1 MKLARWIRLAVALTM
16 ATASAAAF
24 DLSMLDDDD
33 ILREGTVHAPE
44 QEEER
49 AIGASLAGSKSLST
63 SGSATSYSASG
74 SETSFSG
81 SGSTTSFSASSSGAS
96 LSSSSLSASVSES
109 GSDGSMPAS
118 GSDADFSR
126 SGSDAG
132 FSSSGSGTSLSA
144 SGSDVDFST
153 SGSAAETSSTG
164 SAATTITPG
173 SGGMHAPFSTEEPP
187 KSFFPR
193 SALGEM
199 APIINV
205 AKGLVGKPLP
215 TNKWWGNLIHT
226 TAEEMNTKTNPGG
239 SNPYAVKL
247 PKEAPYGIQACYS
260 YNYRQLS
267 NLTDGVAEFY
277 LHEFVNDITLSATEF
292 AGEAKPIYEV
302 YSFSDFGIKVRACLE
317 NKQQCMDSAL
327 VHGMAFITATYD
339 RLTAS
344 IESEYTMK
352 IVDKSV
358 PGKYV
363 IDLGG
368 NQTWVVYT
376 DKDGSFTID
385 ESGKALVSSK
395 PFTGTV
401 RVAILPSSEDT
412 DVYDKYRTCHVRGGN
427 VSVASRTEYSL
438 QWETVGKS
446 CKTHGL
452 LHFALPHHLTA
463 LKGAITSKDPDAIVL
478 NSATRGNM
486 VAQVTTTGTWT
497 LSEAEDE
504 LEVDFYPTTKPS
516 AKMVSKLGL
525 LKTLQADIAD
535 EWGLNKTSWYFN
547 GKQYQKYASLCLMA
561 GDTAIVGKNR
571 KLLNTCL
578 KKLEALIEPFLDNTL
593 DPPLNYETSY
603 GGLVSSQSFTVN
615 DVNADFGNSV
625 YNDHHY
631 HYGYWVTASAMLKS
645 LHPKWKRM
653 KELDA
658 MIWMMLRDVP
668 NPSAQDAFFP
678 KFRHFSFY
686 LGHSYSHGVTPMAD
700 GKDEESTSEDVNF
713 YYGMKLWGQASNNKA
728 VEDLGSL
735 MLRLNAR
742 AIRTYFLMTS
752 DNTIHPKEFVPN
764 HVTGIFFDNKAAYAT
779 WFSAEKYAIHG
790 LQMIPVSPIN
800 AMVRTTEFIQQE
812 WDDILSKEAI
822 VTEFNATNAWL
833 SLLLVNE
840 AAVDQADALPK
851 LKKATMD
858 DGLTRSWALG
868 HLFLNQYYHVHKFS
882 TGVPALV
889 NAFLHAH
896 APPRCPSRC
905 HVSATPRILGQSCVR
920 WASSS
925 HIGDSSHQRFL
936 AIEASQVLRA
946 ALTMAM
952 SVPDA
957 YATLGVA
964 RSASPEEVKKA
975 YRKLALQFHPDKNS
989 DPAATAK
996 FQQLSAAYKRVDD
1009 HLKRGP
1015 SDELHELFGADHDDA
1030 FDFDG
1035 GFGAPTMAEMLFM
1048 FDMMFGAPPPRR
1060 KGRGG
1065 GVRVNIGRRGGR
1077 RHVPSYMEQ
1086 EFMDMFAHGM
1096 MFDDDLYESRAVV
1109 LELGP
1114 YRLMVDL
1121 LLCCMQFG
1129 PGGRVGDGQLLRTPR
1144 RGGDSWRQEAQG

>member
-1 MKLARWIRLAVALTM
+1 MRVAAAIAM
-16 ATASAAAF
+16 AIVSAAGF
-24 DLSMLDDDD
+24 DLSLLNDDD
-33 ILREGTVHAPE
+33 ILRGGTVHAPQE
-44 QEEER
+44 EEER
-49 AIGASLAGSKSLST
+49 AFGASLSHSSSGSDSFSASGSAPSFSASGSGTSLST
-63 SGSATSYSASG
+63 SGSAV
-74 SETSFSG
+74 
-81 SGSTTSFSASSSGAS
+81 S
-96 LSSSSLSASVSES
+96 LS
-109 GSDGSMPAS
+109 GSDSEKKISTS
-118 GSDADFSR
+118 GSDA
-126 SGSDAG
+126 SGNDG
-132 FSSSGSGTSLSA
+132 SLSA
-144 SGSDVDFST
+144 SGSDFSFSMSGSTASFSASSFDASSSASGSELDFSA
-153 SGSAAETSSTG
+153 SGSAETSTTSSAG
-164 SAATTITPG
+164 SDATTITSG
-173 SGGMHAPFSTEEPP
+173 SGGLLAPFATEEPP
-187 KSFFPR
+187 ETLFPR
-193 SALGEM
+193 NALGEM

-205 AKGLVGKPLP
+205 AKGLLGKPLP

-226 TAEEMNTKTNPGG
+226 TAEELNTKANPGW

-267 NLTDGVAEFY
+267 ALTDGVAEFY
-277 LHEFVNDITLSATEF
+277 LHDFVNDITLSATEF
-292 AGEAKPIYEV
+292 AGEAKPIYEM

-352 IVDKSV
+352 IVDMSV
-358 PGKYV
+358 PGKYI

-376 DKDGSFTID
+376 GNDGSFTID

-401 RVAILPSSEDT
+401 RVAILPSSEAT

-427 VSVASRTEYSL
+427 VSVTSRTEYLL

-452 LHFALPHHLTA
+452 LHFALPHHLPV
-463 LKGAITSKDPDAIVL
+463 LKGAITAKNPKAIVL
-478 NSATRGNM
+478 NSATRGKM
-486 VAQVTTTGTWT
+486 VAQVTTTGAWM
-497 LSEAEDE
+497 LSEAEND

-525 LKTLQADIAD
+525 LKTLQADIAED
-535 EWGLNKTSWYFN
+535 WGLNKTSWYFN

-561 GDTAIVGKNR
+561 ADAAIVGKNK

-578 KKLEALIEPFLDNTL
+578 SKLETLLEPFLDNTL
-593 DPPLNYETSY
+593 APPLNYETSY
-603 GGLVSSQSFTVN
+603 GGLVSSQGFTAN
-615 DVNADFGNSV
+615 DVDADFGNSV

-653 KELDA
+653 KQLDA
-658 MIWMMLRDVP
+658 MIWIMLRDVA
-668 NPSAQDAFFP
+668 NPSSEDAFFP

-713 YYGMKLWGQASNNKA
+713 YYGMKLWGQVSNNKA

-742 AIRTYFLMTS
+742 TIRTYFLMTS

-790 LQMIPVSPIN
+790 IQMIPVSPIN

-812 WDDILSKEAI
+812 WDDILSKEPI
-822 VTEFNATNAWL
+822 VTEANTTNAWL

-858 DGLTRSWALG
+858 DGLTRSWAL
-868 HLFLNQYYHVHKFS
+868 Y
-882 TGVPALV
+882 
-889 NAFLHAH
+889 NAA
-896 APPRCPSRC
+896 
-905 HVSATPRILGQSCVR
+905 
-920 WASSS
+920 
-925 HIGDSSHQRFL
+925 
-936 AIEASQVLRA
+936 
-946 ALTMAM
+946 
-952 SVPDA
+952 
-957 YATLGVA
+957 A
-964 RSASPEEVKKA
+964 RSHS
-975 YRKLALQFHPDKNS
+975 
-989 DPAATAK
+989 AK
-996 FQQLSAAYKRVDD
+996 SQQ
-1009 HLKRGP
+1009 
-1015 SDELHELFGADHDDA
+1015 
-1030 FDFDG
+1030 
-1035 GFGAPTMAEMLFM
+1035 
-1048 FDMMFGAPPPRR
+1048 PRR
-1060 KGRGG
+1060 
-1065 GVRVNIGRRGGR
+1065 
-1077 RHVPSYMEQ
+1077 
-1086 EFMDMFAHGM
+1086 A
-1096 MFDDDLYESRAVV
+1096 
-1109 LELGP
+1109 
-1114 YRLMVDL
+1114 
-1121 LLCCMQFG
+1121 
-1129 PGGRVGDGQLLRTPR
+1129 
-1144 RGGDSWRQEAQG
+1144 